1 MRKADQALSEID
13 QRLRRAFEAERRVLS
28 FAEYLELVE
37 SDPEKHTRDASQYLL
52 DMIRSFGSYSIE
64 RPAGP
69 LTRYRVFDQEF
80 LGADAVRENL
90 IGHEEVQ
97 GELVRSLHNFVRI
110 GRASRL
116 LLLHGPN
123 GSAKSTLAACLMR
136 GLEHYSMTDEGALYR
151 VSWVFPK
158 KALGRGAIGFGGRP
172 SEGQLLS
179 YAHLSDDDIEAR
191 VSVEVRDHPLFLLP
205 PPERQ
210 KLLEGWLPPNAQLSR
225 YLTHGTLC
233 HKSKRIFDALLLEGN
248 GSIEHVLKHVRI
260 ERFFI
265 SRRYRVGAV
274 TLGPELSVDARERQ
288 VTADQN
294 LGALPL
300 SLRSLSLYEV
310 SGELVDAHGGL
321 LELSDLLKRPLDAFK
336 YLQTVIETGEVALSS
351 QTLLVNST
359 WLGSANELH
368 LAAFREHPEF
378 ESFRGRFELIPVPY
392 LLDYRDE
399 ELVYSARVG
408 KQMRIPIAP
417 HTFGLAARFAVL
429 TRLKRPNPQAYEEEY
444 RAGIQELSAWQK
456 MELYAGRA
464 LPPEQAPDK
473 KRSVRHP
480 LPPTKEL
487 HEEFRAHREY
497 EGSFGASPREMTT
510 LLFDAA
516 QDHRFSYLSPFAVL
530 DQIDRLCERVDD
542 YSFLRIDAE
551 GPGYHD
557 TRRARSDLRSWLLD
571 QLEDELR
578 QVSGIVDDVS
588 YQELLSRY
596 FEHVG
601 AQAKGEKL
609 RNPLTGA
616 LEEPDENRM
625 GEVERLLGAEE
636 PKEDFRGRLMGRIAA
651 WALEHPG
658 QPLVTSPV
666 FASLLAQ
673 LRSAVF
679 AEKRQELGKI
689 CEALR
694 EETPPKDTALRKAVD
709 TARAGLMQRFG
720 YTEAAVR
727 DTAAY
732 LFAERFS

>member
-1 MRKADQALSEID
+1 MRKADQELTEID
-13 QRLRRAFEAERRVLS
+13 RRLREAFEAERRVLS
-28 FAEYLELVE
+28 YSEYLDLVQSE
-37 SDPEKHTRDASQYLL
+37 PEKHARDASRYLL
-52 DMIRSFGSYSIE
+52 DMIRSFGTYSVD
-64 RPAGP
+64 RPTGP
-69 LTRYRVFDQEF
+69 VVRYRVFDQEF
-80 LGADAVRENL
+80 LGADGLRENL
-90 IGHEEVQ
+90 IGQEDVQ
-97 GELVRSLHNFVRI
+97 GELVRSLHNFVQM
-110 GRASRL
+110 GRTSRL

-136 GLEHYSMTDEGALYR
+136 GLEHYSATDEGALYR
-151 VSWVFPK
+151 ISWVFPK
-158 KALGRGAIGFGGRP
+158 KALGRGSIGFGGRTAE
-172 SEGQLLS
+172 SQVAS
-179 YAHLSDDDIEAR
+179 YAHLGDDDIEAR

-205 PPERQ
+205 PAERQ
-210 KLLEGWLPPNAQLSR
+210 RMLSNWLTDEAQLPR

-233 HKSKRIFDALLLEGN
+233 HKSKRIFDALLLESG
-248 GSIEHVLKHVRI
+248 GSIEHVLKHVRV
-260 ERFFI
+260 ERYFI

-300 SLRSLSLYEV
+300 SLRALSLFEV
-310 SGELVDAHGGL
+310 SGELVDALGGL

-359 WLGSANELH
+359 WLASANELH

-399 ELVYSARVG
+399 ELVYDARVG
-408 KQMRIPIAP
+408 KQMRIPVAP
-417 HTFGLAARFAVL
+417 HAFALAARFAVL
-429 TRLKRPNPQAYEEEY
+429 TRLKRPNPSTYEEEH
-444 RAGIQELSAWQK
+444 RASAQDLSAWQK
-456 MELYAGRA
+456 MDLYAGR
-464 LPPEQAPDK
+464 PMPDQGSETP
-473 KRSVRHP
+473 RGGRHTV
-480 LPPTKEL
+480 PPTKEL
-487 HEEFRAHREY
+487 AEEFRSSREY

-516 QDHRFSYLSPFAVL
+516 QDPRFSYLSPFAVL
-530 DQIDRLCERVDD
+530 DQIDRLCERIDD
-542 YSFLRIDAE
+542 YSFLRLDPE

-557 TRRARSDLRSWLLD
+557 TARARHDLRVWLLD

-578 QVSGIVDDVS
+578 QVSGIVDDQS

-609 RNPLTGA
+609 RNSHTGA
-616 LEEPDENRM
+616 LEDPDERRM
-625 GEVERLLGAEE
+625 GELERLLGASE
-636 PKEDFRGRLMGRIAA
+636 PKEEFRGRLMGRIAA

-658 QPLVTSPV
+658 LPLVESPV
-666 FASLLAQ
+666 FRALLST

-679 AEKRQELGKI
+679 AEKRGELGTI
-689 CEALR
+689 CRALR
-694 EETPPKDTALRKAVD
+694 EKEPVRDPAIQKAAEATLR
-709 TARAGLMQRFG
+709 GLMERFG
-720 YTEAAVR
+720 YEEAAVR
-727 DTAAY
+727 DSAAY
-732 LFAERFS
+732 LVSERFG